1 MRIKFLSWLFLLICA
16 AFAVA
21 GVLAYAQFQRQ
32 VQDRAAQIMSTRL
45 SDLLELITYTQSSMK
60 HVMEIND
67 ASALDRARAL
77 AEIIRLNPGILQSQE
92 ALQGLCNDLG
102 GIELNVTDAQ
112 GIVIA
117 AVPERNKGF
126 DINSNEQSQAFM
138 QCIRE
143 PGFELCQ
150 RSRINGEEGDMRQY
164 AGVRR
169 LDQPGLVQLGIAG
182 QHEQTVRAAASFGK
196 LAANFKLGKNGHIIA
211 FREGALLNREQL
223 SFPTADLLALPLDEA
238 SEVSIADAEY
248 YTYAVSKD
256 GFRLVGLLPRSEMSA
271 LCWQNLWRLLRSNI
285 FLFVIEFIL
294 VWILLQKLVLSDL
307 SRIDTS
313 LRRITEGFKD
323 ERVNVKSCPEFL
335 RLSTGINDMV
345 DSLQAYAEQGRQR
358 LQREMEFARAI
369 QSTILPN
376 SFPAFPGHPEFDI
389 YATCA
394 QANGVGGDFY
404 DFFMPDSRHLCF
416 LVGDINS
423 TGVPAA
429 LFMMRALSTIRG
441 MAFTTKDV
449 EELARKAN
457 AALCEGNPPGMRLS
471 LFYGILRIDSGML
484 RFVNAGKPQALIQ
497 HDKEEFERLA
507 MNSGPAMGYL
517 PEASYTA
524 CQLALQPGDRLF
536 FYTEGVLT
544 ATNADNTPFDI
555 LRLQQVLQQHTP
567 HISDLPANVHAAL
580 RAFSGDMELNKD
592 ITMLAFEYKGK
603 KRNSAKLGFTAG
615 EPASMDNLLD
625 EQLESVLAAPRD
637 IQDLHSALHCIL
649 SQLPPDC
656 AITLDMRCDEEEAEI
671 NLHYDIPRFNPLISL
686 PHLPLD
692 RTEFSAAPTA
702 GSTLRIWKK
711 LA

>member
-21 GVLAYAQFQRQ
+21 GILAYAQFQRQ
-32 VQDRAAQIMSTRL
+32 AQDRATQIMSTRL
-45 SDLLELITYTQSSMK
+45 SDLLELITYTQASMK

-67 ASALDRARAL
+67 ASTLERARAL
-77 AEIIRLNPGILQSQE
+77 AEIIRLNPDILQSQE

-102 GIELNVTDAQ
+102 AIELNVTDGQ

-117 AVPERNKGF
+117 AVPASNKGK
-126 DINSNEQSQAFM
+126 DISGQEQGKSFM
-138 QCIRE
+138 QCIKE

-150 RSRINGEEGDMRQY
+150 RPRNNGDDTRQY
-164 AGVRR
+164 AGVHR
-169 LDQPGLVQLGIAG
+169 LDQPGLVLLGIVG
-182 QHEQTVRAAASFGK
+182 QHEQTVRAGASFGK
-196 LAANFKLGKNGHIIA
+196 LAANFKLGRNGRIIA
-211 FREGALLNREQL
+211 FREGSLLNREHL
-223 SFPTADLLALPLDEA
+223 SFPTSDLLALPLDKA

-248 YTYAVSKD
+248 FTYAVSKD
-256 GFRLVGLLPRSEMSA
+256 GFRLVGLIPRSEMTAMSR
-271 LCWQNLWRLLRSNI
+271 QNLWRLLRSNV
-285 FLFVIEFIL
+285 FLFIVEFIL
-294 VWILLQKLVLSDL
+294 VWILLQKLVLSGI

-358 LQREMEFARAI
+358 LQREMELARAI

-389 YATCA
+389 YATCS
-394 QANGVGGDFY
+394 QAHEVGGDFY
-404 DFFMPDSRHLCF
+404 DFFMPDAQRLCF
-416 LVGDINS
+416 LVGDINA

-429 LFMMRALSTIRG
+429 LFMMRAISTIRG
-441 MAFTTKDV
+441 MAFTTWDV

-471 LFYGILRIDSGML
+471 LFYGILQVNSGTL

-497 HDKEEFERLA
+497 RDMEEFERLA
-507 MNSGPAMGYL
+507 MNSGPDMGYL
-517 PEASYTA
+517 PDASYTV
-524 CQLALQPGDRLF
+524 CELELQPGDRLF
-536 FYTEGVLT
+536 FYTEGVLA

-555 LRLQQVLQQHTP
+555 LRLQQTLQQP
-567 HISDLPANVHAAL
+567 ANLISDLPANVYAAL
-580 RAFSGDMELNKD
+580 RAFSEGVEPNKD

-603 KRNSAKLGFTAG
+603 RRNRAALDLTAG
-615 EPASMDNLLD
+615 EPAGMDQMLD
-625 EQLESVLAAPRD
+625 SQLESVLAAPQD
-637 IQDLHSALHCIL
+637 IQDLHSSLHCIL
-649 SQLPPDC
+649 NQLPPDC
-656 AITLDMRCDEEEAEI
+656 RVSLQIRCDEEEAEI
-671 NLHYDIPRFNPLISL
+671 RLHYDIPRFNPLISL

-692 RTEFSAAPTA
+692 RTEFLSDPSA
-702 GSTLRIWKK
+702 GSILTLWKK

>member
-21 GVLAYAQFQRQ
+21 GILAYAQFQRQ
-32 VQDRAAQIMSTRL
+32 AQDRATQIMSTRL
-45 SDLLELITYTQSSMK
+45 SDLLELITYTQASMK

-67 ASALDRARAL
+67 ASTLERARAL
-77 AEIIRLNPGILQSQE
+77 AEIIRLNPDILQSQE

-102 GIELNVTDAQ
+102 AIELNVTDGQ

-117 AVPERNKGF
+117 AVPASNKGK
-126 DINSNEQSQAFM
+126 DISSQELGRPFM
-138 QCIRE
+138 QCIKE

-150 RSRINGEEGDMRQY
+150 RPRNNGDDIRQY
-164 AGVRR
+164 TGVHR
-169 LDQPGLVQLGIAG
+169 LDQPGLVLLGIAG
-182 QHEQTVRAAASFGK
+182 QHEQTVRAGASFGK
-196 LAANFKLGKNGHIIA
+196 LAANFKLGRNGHIIA
-211 FREGALLNREQL
+211 FREGSLLNREQL
-223 SFPTADLLALPLDEA
+223 SFPTSDLLALPLDKA

-248 YTYAVSKD
+248 FTYAVSKD
-256 GFRLVGLLPRSEMSA
+256 GFRLVGLIPRSEMTDMSR
-271 LCWQNLWRLLRSNI
+271 QNLWRLLRSNV
-285 FLFVIEFIL
+285 FLFIVEFIL
-294 VWILLQKLVLSDL
+294 VWILLQKLVLSGI

-345 DSLQAYAEQGRQR
+345 DSLQTYAEQGRQR
-358 LQREMEFARAI
+358 LQREMELARAI

-389 YATCA
+389 YATCS
-394 QANGVGGDFY
+394 QANEVGGDFY
-404 DFFMPDSRHLCF
+404 DFFMPDAQHLCF
-416 LVGDINS
+416 LVGDINA

-429 LFMMRALSTIRG
+429 LFMMRAISTIRG
-441 MAFTTKDV
+441 MAFATRDV

-457 AALCEGNPPGMRLS
+457 TTLCEGNPPGMRLS
-471 LFYGILRIDSGML
+471 LFYGILQVNSGTL
-484 RFVNAGKPQALIQ
+484 RFFNAGKPQALIQ

-517 PEASYTA
+517 PDASYSA
-524 CQLALQPGDRLF
+524 CELELQPGDRLF

-555 LRLQQVLQQHTP
+555 LRLQQALQQQANLL
-567 HISDLPANVHAAL
+567 SDLPANVYAAL
-580 RAFSGDMELNKD
+580 RAFSGDMGPNKD

-603 KRNSAKLGFTAG
+603 KRNSAKLSFTAG

-692 RTEFSAAPTA
+692 RTEFSAGPAA